1 MTMLPARRIF
11 RLPERKKRPVPPAER
26 FAAFQPPAIGIE
38 TGPPP
43 MRARHT
49 LRLAALFLVCVI
61 VFACLAKVDRVVTAQ
76 GKLLG
81 PGENLVVQTLE
92 PSIIREIHV
101 SPGQRVTAGEP
112 LITLDPTFADTG
124 FEEQAKRLA
133 SLKAQAWRLE
143 CETSAACPKPQDID
157 PRNLAAQR
165 ELMARRGQER
175 QARAQSLTQSA
186 RELEAKLSTNA
197 RAAEQARKQIRI
209 AQELEGMHRDVFERG
224 ASSRLEYM
232 KAQSGRIEA
241 ETQLVKLGS
250 EAKELAQSLERAKAE
265 LESFESGWRSQ
276 ALKDLVETRR
286 DIDETAERARKA
298 AHLSDMVVLRA
309 PAEGT
314 VLELAKRSVGSVLD
328 KGDAAAVI
336 VPADSRLE
344 AEAEVRAADVGYVR
358 EGDAARVKL
367 EAFPFQRHGVL
378 EGRVRTISAA
388 AFEKNSQQDGP
399 QAFYRARIALS
410 SAGLQAVPRDAQL
423 LPGMTLTA
431 EIAVGK
437 RRIITYLLYPLI
449 KTFDET
455 MREP

>member
-1 MTMLPARRIF
+1 MLPVRRIL
-11 RLPERKKRPVPPAER
+11 RLPERKQRPAPPAER
-26 FAAFQPPAIGIE
+26 FAAFQPPARAIE

-43 MRARHT
+43 MRARLT
-49 LRLAALFLVCVI
+49 LHLAALFLVCLLI
-61 VFACLAKVDRVVTAQ
+61 FACVAKVDRVVTAQ

-101 SPGQRVTAGEP
+101 SPGQRVTAGQA

-124 FEEQAKRLA
+124 LEEQAKRLA

-143 CETSAACPKPQDID
+143 CETAPACPKPQDID
-157 PRNLAAQR
+157 PQNLAAQR
-165 ELMARRGQER
+165 ELMARRKQEH
-175 QARAQSLTQSA
+175 QAKVQSLVQSVK
-186 RELEAKLSTNA
+186 ELEAKLATNA

-209 AQELEGMHRDVFERG
+209 AQELESMHRDVFERG

-232 KAQSGRIEA
+232 KAQSGRIDA

-250 EAKELAQSLERAKAE
+250 ESKELAQSLERAKAE
-265 LESFESGWRSQ
+265 KESYESGWRSQ

-286 DIDETAERARKA
+286 DIEQTAERERKA
-298 AHLSDMVVLRA
+298 AHLSEMVVLRA
-309 PAEGT
+309 PADGT

-336 VPADSRLE
+336 VPADAKLE

-358 EGDAARVKL
+358 EGDTARVKL

-378 EGRVRTISAA
+378 EGRVRTLSAA
-388 AFEKNSQQDGP
+388 ALEKNPPEGGA

-410 SAGLQAVPRDAQL
+410 STELRAVPKDAAL